1 MKKPIKSLLAG
12 LFVASFSM
20 ASSQALAQ
28 AADFSGKTIEWIIP
42 FGTGG
47 GSDVWARYNA
57 PFFSRHLP
65 GNPTVVVRNQPGGG
79 STTGTNMFTERA
91 RPDGLTVLGT
101 SGSTQF
107 PYLLGDPRVKYEY
120 KDWDIVLATPTGGVV
135 YTSPAFGSVQG
146 LKGQKLRYASQGA
159 TSLDLVPMLAFEMLG
174 LDVQHV
180 FGFKGRGEG
189 RLAFERGETQIDY
202 QTSSAY
208 KRNVIPLVESNTA
221 VPLFSFGALD
231 NEGNIIR
238 DPSFPDIP
246 SFLEVYRSVN
256 GKDPSGDLWEAY
268 KAFFVAGFA
277 AQKMVFLP
285 QGTPPEIVAAWR
297 EAAAKIVQ
305 DPEFIETKASAMGED
320 NHAIGPDATTL
331 FEAATTISPDAK
343 AYIVDML
350 TNKYKV
356 KLTP

>member
-1 MKKPIKSLLAG
+1 MTKPLKGLLAG
-12 LFVASFSM
+12 LFTASLCLA
-20 ASSQALAQ
+20 ASPAAAQ
-28 AADFSGKTIEWIIP
+28 TADFSGKTIEWIIP
-42 FGTGG
+42 FATGG

-57 PFFSRHLP
+57 PFFARHLP

-91 RPDGLTVLGT
+91 RPDGLTILGT

-107 PYLLGDPRVKYEY
+107 PYLLGDPRAKYEY
-120 KDWDIVLATPTGGVV
+120 KDWEIVLATPTGGVV
-135 YTSPAFGSVQG
+135 YTSPEFGSVKG
-146 LKGQKLRYASQGA
+146 LKDKKLRYASQGA
-159 TSLDLVPMLAFEMLG
+159 TSLDLVPMLAFKLLG

-208 KRNVIPLVESNTA
+208 KRNVVPLIQDNKA

-231 NEGNIIR
+231 SNGNIVR

-246 SFLEVYRSVN
+246 SFLEVYREVN
-256 GKDPSGDLWEAY
+256 GKDPSGELWEAY

-285 QGTPPEIVAAWR
+285 KGTSPEIVAAWR
-297 EAAAKIVQ
+297 EAAAKMVK
-305 DPEFIETKASAMGED
+305 DPEFIQTKAGSMGED
-320 NHAIGPDATTL
+320 NHAIGPEALVL
-331 FEAATTISPDAK
+331 FEAATTISPQAK
-343 AYIVDML
+343 AYVVDML
-350 TNKYKV
+350 TKEYNV
-356 KLTP
+356 KLTQ